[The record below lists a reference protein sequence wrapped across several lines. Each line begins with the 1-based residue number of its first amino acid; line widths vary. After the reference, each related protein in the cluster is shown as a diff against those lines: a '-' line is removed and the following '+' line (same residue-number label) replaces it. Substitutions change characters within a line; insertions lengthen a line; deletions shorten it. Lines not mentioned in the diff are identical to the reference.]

1 MEDKLI
7 DIDKKPVTSHLTKG
21 FIIVLILVVLDLISG
36 FAKFKYETWFQW
48 IPTIILCAGLIWACI
63 SYANQM
69 NNAVTFGNVFGHGF
83 KTTAVVACIMVL
95 YTLLSIFVIFPETK
109 EIAIEKTREQ
119 MEKNPDMPE
128 SAIEQGIEMTRRLF
142 LPFAIGAS
150 LLGTLIV
157 GAIASLIGAAVAK
170 KNPPS
175 PFQNQ
180 S

>member
-1 MEDKLI
+1 MEN
-7 DIDKKPVTSHLTKG
+7 KPVTSHLTKG
-21 FIIVLILVVLDLISG
+21 FIIVLIMVVLDLIAG
-36 FAKFKYETWFQW
+36 FAKIKYETWFTW
-48 IPTIILCAGLIWACI
+48 IPTIILCVALIWACI

-69 NNAVTFGNVFGHGF
+69 NNAVTFGNVFAHGF
-83 KTTAVVACIMVL
+83 KTSAVVACIMVL

-109 EIAIEKTREQ
+109 EVAIEKAREQ

-142 LPFAIGAS
+142 VPFAIGAS

-175 PFQNQ
+175 PFQNP